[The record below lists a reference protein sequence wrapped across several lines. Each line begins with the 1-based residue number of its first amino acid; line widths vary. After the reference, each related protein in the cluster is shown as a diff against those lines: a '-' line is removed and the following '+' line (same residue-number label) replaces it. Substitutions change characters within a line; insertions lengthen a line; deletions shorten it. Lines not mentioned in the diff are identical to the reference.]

1 MMLLSSTILAA
12 CLGLIVPGNAFSER
26 RIDRSI
32 HEQRAEGS
40 CSGEQP
46 PSVAPHKNFWGGL
59 TAAETRDVLALLHSD
74 AVGFNLTNANNATSR
89 DNKIMSVE
97 LMMPNKTDILPM
109 LSNSSGTLT
118 RYALA
123 AVMFGAPE
131 EAYLQEFKVGPLPI
145 TNASAVLPFTF
156 ANTRKNPKISVV
168 NPDTEDY
175 ATFNLQNMKDAEDV
189 TKKLWNL
196 TVDDG
201 LQVPLAFAA
210 PITAS
215 EGKVIMWQG
224 FNAPVT
230 SIYDTISLLPL
241 GLYMRTDITGRDP
254 SKWKVTGWV
263 YNNEFYPTLDDFRKV
278 INEPNFKPLGMNVD
292 EPWAHTRTLG
302 DSLPFDNLPPPAP
315 VQVGKERFTV
325 DEEENYVTWMDFSF
339 YVSITRD
346 NGLRLYDVRY
356 KGKRILYEFGMDEA
370 IAHYA
375 GIDPVQSGTCYFDS
389 MSGFGPPMISLVKGY
404 DCPAYSHYLNVSQTT
419 GETTYTQN
427 DGLCMF
433 EIDKG
438 FPIQRHSWAGY
449 TTVTKNIA
457 FNVRA
462 VYTIGNYDY
471 MTTYQFSLDGSIEV
485 AVRASGYISSA
496 FYAQNEDYGFKIHD
510 SLSGSLHD
518 HVITFKADFDIL
530 GEANS
535 LQKAAIVPTTETYKW
550 SNRTHKTMKIAK
562 SFIENEDEGK
572 INWSPNGGTMYAVV
586 NKDAPNKYGELPG
599 YRIVPASG
607 VAYLTI
613 EDSDVTQNAAHHTTH
628 HLYVTRQ
635 KDNEIYAVGAYNS
648 LTPEDPQVD
657 FNEYFNGESLVQED
671 IVIWFNLGMHHSPHS
686 GDLPNTVFS
695 TAHSAMTIEPFNY
708 LPGDPSQAS
717 TQQVLIK
724 TKDGKAEITR
734 YGAQEATCPI
744 DTAQLNPDLSQYSNT
759 ISILKFPFDGS
770 KPDRA

>member
-1 MMLLSSTILAA
+1 MLLSSTILAA

-40 CSGEQP
+40 CSGEQAP
-46 PSVAPHKNFWGGL
+46 AVAPHKNFWGGL

-89 DNKIMSVE
+89 DNKVMSVE
-97 LMMPNKTDILPM
+97 LMMPNKTDVLPL
-109 LSNSSGTLT
+109 LSNSSGTPT

-123 AVMFGAPE
+123 AVMFGVPE

-145 TNASAVLPFTF
+145 TNESAVLPFTF

-168 NPDTEDY
+168 NPDTDDY
-175 ATFNLQNMKDAEDV
+175 AAFNLQNMKEAEDV

-201 LQVPLAFAA
+201 LQIPLAFAA

-254 SKWKVTGWV
+254 SKWAVTGWV

-278 INEPNFKPLGMNVD
+278 INQPDFKPLEMNVD
-292 EPWAHTRTLG
+292 EPWAHTRTIG
-302 DSLPFDNLPPPAP
+302 DPLPFETLPPPAS
-315 VQVGKERFTV
+315 VQSGKERFSV
-325 DEEENYVTWMDFSF
+325 DERENYVTWMDFSF

-346 NGLRLYDVRY
+346 NGLRLYDIRY
-356 KGKRILYEFGMDEA
+356 KGRRILYELGMDEA

-389 MSGFGPPMISLVKGY
+389 MSGFGPPMISLVRGY

-510 SLSGSLHD
+510 SLSGSLHE

-535 LQKAAIVPTTETYKW
+535 LLKAAIVPTTETYKW
-550 SNRTHKTMKIAK
+550 SNRTHKTMKITK
-562 SFIENEDEGK
+562 SFIENEDDGK
-572 INWSPNGGTMYAVV
+572 INWSPNSGPIYAVV
-586 NKDAPNKYGELPG
+586 NKDAPNKNGEFPG
-599 YRIVPASG
+599 YRMAPAAS
-607 VAYLTI
+607 VSHLTI
-613 EDSDVTQNAAHHTTH
+613 EDSDVTRNAAHHTTH
-628 HLYVTRQ
+628 HLYATRQ

-648 LTPEDPQVD
+648 LTPDDPQVN
-657 FNEYFNGESLVQED
+657 FNEYFNGESLLQED
-671 IVIWFNLGMHHSPHS
+671 IVLWFNLGMKHAPHS

-708 LPGDPSQAS
+708 LTGDPSQAS
-717 TQQVLIK
+717 RQQVLIK

-744 DTAQLNPDLSQYSNT
+744 DLAQLNPDLSQYSNS
-759 ISILKFPFDGS
+759 ISILKYPFDGS